1 MNIIGAKFTDDKK
14 SLLAILLCSI
24 IWGAIPFISL
34 ELSKELTAIQITTL
48 RYLLGGIFLVGIAS
62 YSEIRKSLSSDLK
75 NFILISLV
83 GITIPQIVFISSIK
97 LIPVTLASFIEGAY
111 PIAAIAI
118 GVLFMGEK
126 PTKKQLIGL
135 GISIAGLFLLTR
147 PDLAHDS
154 ANWMG
159 ILLAFIAM
167 ICWGI
172 STAIGKNLTR
182 SHPPKVIAV
191 LRYSMAGI
199 FAMALMFF
207 EPSLP
212 KLAAASAISWFW
224 VAVVAIS
231 SALTLVLYYQSL
243 KNVSLTA
250 TSIIESTQPAWTLLI
265 SVLLFSQG
273 LPAVSLFGA
282 ALVLGGTA
290 FASIPSGKKESP
302 AIEPAL

>member
-1 MNIIGAKFTDDKK
+1 MNFIGAKFTDDKK

-24 IWGAIPFISL
+24 IWGGVPFISL
-34 ELSKELTAIQITTL
+34 ELSKELTAVQITTL
-48 RYLLGGIFLVGIAS
+48 RYLLGGIFIIGMVS
-62 YSEIRKSLSSDLK
+62 YSEIKNSLRSNLK
-75 NFILISLV
+75 DFILISLV
-83 GITIPQIVFISSIK
+83 GITIPQIVYISSIK
-97 LIPVTLASFIEGAY
+97 LIPVALASFIACSY

-126 PTKKQLIGL
+126 PTKKQMLGM

-159 ILLAFIAM
+159 ILLALIAM
-167 ICWGI
+167 VGWGI

-191 LRYSMAGI
+191 LRYLMAGI
-199 FAMALMFF
+199 FAMALMFI

-212 KLAAASAISWFW
+212 KLAAASAYSWFW
-224 VAVVAIS
+224 VAVVAVA

-250 TSIIESTQPAWTLLI
+250 TSVIESTQPAWTLLI

-290 FASIPSGKKESP
+290 YASIPSGKKENA